1 MNKERLFKELKT
13 RLINIDEA
21 KLEKLYELMYSTLET
36 NKKFNLTAIKEED
49 VFVEKMLFDSAIALQ
64 YLDINDKNVIDV
76 GTGAGFPGMVLH
88 ILEPKAR
95 ITLMDSTAKKI
106 KYLMGYCSEHGLTEN
121 VDFIADRAESRVIR
135 NEMDYA
141 FARAVAPLNILIE
154 LIVPMLKVGGTFVA
168 LKSVGYEKEIED
180 CQRAMKKLGCRL
192 HKVVEDN
199 LPESNELRV
208 MIHIIKEKDTLPKY
222 PRDYATIKKLPL

>member
-1 MNKERLFKELKT
+1 MTKQELFAQLKK
-13 RLINIDEA
+13 RLINIDEH
-21 KLEKLYELMYSTLET
+21 KLEHLYELMYSTLET

-49 VFVEKMLFDSAIALQ
+49 AFVEKMLFDSAIALQ
-64 YLDINDKNVIDV
+64 FLDINDKNVIDV

-88 ILEPKAR
+88 ILEPNAR

-106 KYLMGYCSEHGLTEN
+106 KYLMGYCSEKGLTQN
-121 VDFIADRAESRVIR
+121 IDFIADRAESRVIR

-154 LIVPMLKVGGTFVA
+154 LIVPMLKVGGVFVA
-168 LKSVGYEKEIED
+168 LKGSGYEQEILD
-180 CQRAMKKLGCRL
+180 AKTAMKRLGCRL
-192 HKVVEDN
+192 QKVVEDN
-199 LPESNELRV
+199 LPESDELRV

-222 PRDYATIKKLPL
+222 PREYSEIKKLPL

>member
-1 MNKERLFKELKT
+1 MNKETLYTELQK
-13 RLINIDEA
+13 RCIKIDEV
-21 KLEKLYELMYSTLET
+21 KLNQLIVLMNSTLET

-49 VFVEKMLFDSAIALQ
+49 AFIEKMLFDSAIALQ
-64 YLDINDKNVIDV
+64 CLDINDKNVIDV

-88 ILEPKAR
+88 ILEPNAR

-106 KYLMGYCSEHGLTEN
+106 KYLMGYCSEKGLTQN
-121 VDFIADRAESRVIR
+121 IDFIADRAESRVIR

-154 LIVPMLKVGGTFVA
+154 LIVPMLKVGGTFIA
-168 LKSVGYEKEIED
+168 LKSVGYEQEIID
-180 CQRAMKKLGCRL
+180 SKKAMNKLGCRL
-192 HKVVEDN
+192 SKVVEDT

-208 MIHIIKEKDTLPKY
+208 MIYITKEKDTLPKY
-222 PRDYATIKKLPL
+222 PREYSEIKKLPL

>member
-1 MNKERLFKELKT
+1 MTKETLFEELKK
-13 RLINIDEA
+13 RHINIDET
-21 KLEKLYELMYSTLET
+21 KLNQLFDLMYSTLET
-36 NKKFNLTAIKEED
+36 NKKFNLTAIKDEEA
-49 VFVEKMLFDSAIALQ
+49 FIEKMLFDSAIALE

-88 ILEPKAR
+88 ILEPGAR
-95 ITLMDSTAKKI
+95 VTLMDSTAKKI
-106 KYLMGYCSEHGLTEN
+106 KYLMGYCSEKSLTQN

-168 LKSVGYEKEIED
+168 LKSVGYEQEILD
-180 CQRAMKKLGCRL
+180 SKTAMKRLGCRL
-192 HKVVEDN
+192 HKVVEDY

-208 MIHIIKEKDTLPKY
+208 MIHIVKEKDTLPKY
-222 PRDYATIKKLPL
+222 PREYSEIKKLPL